1 MVLLQGDLSMQFN
14 MCIPLNPE
22 ITLIETYP
30 RELLNEWSKIHV
42 QGIQSASFFEILTAW
57 R

>member
-14 MCIPLNPE
+14 MCSPLNPE

-30 RELLNEWSKIHV
+30 RELVNEWSKIHV
-42 QGIQSASFFEILTAW
+42 QGIPIAIIF
-57 R
+57 